1 MFGAIINI
9 LAFATPTSIPNIQ
22 SANGKTMMVLGWMSR
37 RSRGVMAGLINGPR
51 NSKVPLDRFA
61 NGRRL
66 RLYLDKL
73 GQRWRVGKR
82 VRGMTLIDV
91 TGMGNNFK
99 PVTIS

>member
-1 MFGAIINI
+1 MIIGV
-9 LAFATPTSIPNIQ
+9 PTSC
-22 SANGKTMMVLGWMSR
+22 G
-37 RSRGVMAGLINGPR
+37 RGVMDGLINGPR

-73 GQRWRVGKR
+73 GQRRRVGKR